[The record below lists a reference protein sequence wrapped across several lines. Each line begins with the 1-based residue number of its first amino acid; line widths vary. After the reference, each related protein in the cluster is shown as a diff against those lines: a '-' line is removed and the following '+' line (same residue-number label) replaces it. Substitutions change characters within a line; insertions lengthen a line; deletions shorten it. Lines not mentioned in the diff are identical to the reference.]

1 MSVHPLPTPSPS
13 TPLPLPLTGELHLWS
28 HQEGSSSGQ
37 GLGAT
42 TGLGTTMRSGQHWRK
57 ARTYPVG
64 AGEINSVALLGS
76 CLAAGCQ
83 DGSVRLFRMQ
93 RDAGAWMLYSLLRLQ
108 HTSAGGR
115 SGAAP
120 AAAPGPAQQRSAAE
134 GRGAEAAAS
143 VASPGEHEVM
153 CVGLSAVSGAR
164 NTQLL
169 ASGAQDGTVRVWRLN
184 PHPHPSP

>member
-1 MSVHPLPTPSPS
+1 
-13 TPLPLPLTGELHLWS
+13 
-28 HQEGSSSGQ
+28 
-37 GLGAT
+37 
-42 TGLGTTMRSGQHWRK
+42 MRSGQRWRK

-108 HTSAGGR
+108 HTSGAGGR
-115 SGAAP
+115 SAAAP
-120 AAAPGPAQQRSAAE
+120 AVALEPTQQHSAAE

-143 VASPGEHEVM
+143 GASPSKGVVAPGEHEVM
-153 CVGLSAVSGAR
+153 CVGLSAVTGAR

-169 ASGAQDGTVRVWRLN
+169 ASGAQDGTVCAWRLN
-184 PHPHPSP
+184 PHPHPHPRPHPDSDSNST